1 MPRPVAHFAAAIAC
15 VLSIGSW
22 APTSIASPAAHAP
35 LAVEVFDRR
44 TGESLPMHRHRG
56 EWYVAG
62 EPGHEY
68 EIRLRNRGGGR
79 ILAVTSVDG
88 VNVLTGRT
96 AAADQRG
103 YVIDGWSSAS
113 IDGWRKNLDE
123 VAAFYFTRLKDSYAA
138 RTGRPDHVG
147 VIGVAMFREREIE
160 PPVVQPMPAPPPYA
174 ESMARE
180 RAAPA
185 SAAGAAA
192 DSSNAEAHRD
202 QAAASARRE
211 SRLGTGHGER
221 RDSRVTET
229 AFERASDEPD
239 AVVKIF
245 YDSRT
250 RLVSQGVIRAPRVA
264 QQKPNPFPDGGF
276 VPDP

>member
-1 MPRPVAHFAAAIAC
+1 MSRHPAPFAAALA
-15 VLSIGSW
+15 LLLPLT
-22 APTSIASPAAHAP
+22 AASPAEASRFEPEPP
-35 LAVEVFDRR
+35 LSVEVFDRHS
-44 TGESLPMHRHRG
+44 GEVLPMYRHRG

-68 EIRLRNRGGGR
+68 EIRLRNSGQGR

-103 YVIDGWSSAS
+103 YVIDAWSSAS

-147 VIGVAMFREREIE
+147 VIGVAMFRERERVLPMAA
-160 PPVVQPMPAPPPYA
+160 PPPAPPPYA

-180 RAAPA
+180 RAATG
-185 SAAGAAA
+185 SSVAGAAA
-192 DSSNAEAHRD
+192 DSSHDKAEA
-202 QAAASARRE
+202 SRRE

-229 AFERASDEPD
+229 AFERASDRPD
-239 AVVKIF
+239 AIVKIF
-245 YDSRT
+245 YDSRS
-250 RLVSQGVIRAPRVA
+250 RLVAQGVIRAPRVA

>member
-1 MPRPVAHFAAAIAC
+1 
-15 VLSIGSW
+15 
-22 APTSIASPAAHAP
+22 
-35 LAVEVFDRR
+35 
-44 TGESLPMHRHRG
+44 
-56 EWYVAG
+56 
-62 EPGHEY
+62 
-68 EIRLRNRGGGR
+68 
-79 ILAVTSVDG
+79 

-147 VIGVAMFREREIE
+147 VIGVAMFRERQE
-160 PPVVQPMPAPPPYA
+160 VLPMAAPPPPYA

-185 SAAGAAA
+185 PSAAGSAA
-192 DSSNAEAHRD
+192 DSSRADAQSNADA
-202 QAAASARRE
+202 ARRE

-239 AVVKIF
+239 AVVRIF

-250 RLVSQGVIRAPRVA
+250 RLMAQGVIRAPRVA

-276 VPDP
+276 VPDPF

>member
-22 APTSIASPAAHAP
+22 APASVASAAANAP

-123 VAAFYFTRLKDSYAA
+123 VAAFYFTRLKNSYAA

-147 VIGVAMFREREIE
+147 VIGIAMFREREE
-160 PPVVQPMPAPPPYA
+160 VLPMAAPPPPYA

-185 SAAGAAA
+185 RSAAAGSAA
-192 DSSNAEAHRD
+192 DSSRADEQGNAD
-202 QAAASARRE
+202 TVRRE

-229 AFERASDEPD
+229 AFERASHEPD

-250 RLVSQGVIRAPRVA
+250 RLVAQGVIRTPRVA
-264 QQKPNPFPDGGF
+264 QQKPNPFPEGGF

>member
-1 MPRPVAHFAAAIAC
+1 MARPVAHFAAAIAS
-15 VLSIGSW
+15 VLCLG
-22 APTSIASPAAHAP
+22 ALVPTAFARPAANAP
-35 LAVEVFDRR
+35 LDVEVFDRR
-44 TGESLPMHRHRG
+44 SGEALPVYRHRG
-56 EWYVAG
+56 ELYVAG

-96 AAADQRG
+96 AASDQRG

-113 IDGWRKNLDE
+113 IDGWRKSLDE
-123 VAAFYFTRLKDSYAA
+123 VAAFYFTRLKNSYAA

-147 VIGVAMFREREIE
+147 VIGVAMFRERQE
-160 PPVVQPMPAPPPYA
+160 VLPMAAPPPPYA

-185 SAAGAAA
+185 PSAAGSAA
-192 DSSNAEAHRD
+192 DSSRADAQSNADA
-202 QAAASARRE
+202 ARRE

-239 AVVKIF
+239 AVVRIF

-250 RLVSQGVIRAPRVA
+250 RLMAQGVIRAPRVA
-264 QQKPNPFPDGGF
+264 QQKPNPFPEDGF
-276 VPDP
+276 VPDPF

>member
-1 MPRPVAHFAAAIAC
+1 MTRLASRFAAALAC
-15 VLSIGSW
+15 ALTVGT
-22 APTSIASPAAHAP
+22 ATPVVVAHPTANAP
-35 LAVEVFDRR
+35 LDVEVFDRHS
-44 TGESLPMHRHRG
+44 GALLPMYRHRG
-56 EWYVAG
+56 ELYVAG

-79 ILAVTSVDG
+79 VLAVTSVDG
-88 VNVLTGRT
+88 VNVLSGRT

-103 YVIDGWSSAS
+103 YVLDGWSSAS
-113 IDGWRKNLDE
+113 IDGWRKSLNE

-160 PPVVQPMPAPPPYA
+160 PPYA

-185 SAAGAAA
+185 SSAAAGAA
-192 DSSNAEAHRD
+192 DSSNAQDYRD
-202 QAAASARRE
+202 QAASARRE

-229 AFERASDEPD
+229 AFERASDRPD
-239 AVVKIF
+239 AIVKIF
-245 YDSRT
+245 YDSRS
-250 RLVSQGVIRAPRVA
+250 RLLAQGILRAPHVA
-264 QQKPNPFPDGGF
+264 QQKPSPFPDGGF

>member
-1 MPRPVAHFAAAIAC
+1 MARPVAHFAAAIAC
-15 VLSIGSW
+15 VLCLG
-22 APTSIASPAAHAP
+22 ALAPAAVARPAANAP
-35 LAVEVFDRR
+35 LDVEVFDRR
-44 TGESLPMHRHRG
+44 SGEALPVYRHRG
-56 EWYVAG
+56 ELYVAG

-68 EIRLRNRGGGR
+68 EIRLRNRSGGR

-147 VIGVAMFREREIE
+147 VIGVAMFRERQE
-160 PPVVQPMPAPPPYA
+160 VLPMAAPPPPYA

-185 SAAGAAA
+185 PSAAGSAA
-192 DSSNAEAHRD
+192 DSSRADAQSNADA
-202 QAAASARRE
+202 ARRE

-239 AVVKIF
+239 AVVRIF

-250 RLVSQGVIRAPRVA
+250 RLMAQGVIRAPRVA

-276 VPDP
+276 VPDPF

>member
-1 MPRPVAHFAAAIAC
+1 MPRLASRFAAALAC
-15 VLSIGSW
+15 AMSVGTAMPVVVAHPS
-22 APTSIASPAAHAP
+22 ANSP
-35 LAVEVFDRR
+35 LDVEVFDRHS
-44 TGESLPMHRHRG
+44 GALLPMYRHRG
-56 EWYVAG
+56 ELYVAG

-79 ILAVTSVDG
+79 VLAVTSVDG
-88 VNVLTGRT
+88 VNVLSGRT

-147 VIGVAMFREREIE
+147 VIGVAMFRERAIE

-174 ESMARE
+174 ESMTRE
-180 RAAPA
+180 RAATGS

-192 DSSNAEAHRD
+192 DSSHDKAEA
-202 QAAASARRE
+202 SRRE

-229 AFERASDEPD
+229 AFERASDRPD
-239 AVVKIF
+239 AIVQIF
-245 YDSRT
+245 YDSHS
-250 RLVSQGVIRAPRVA
+250 RLVAQGVIRAPRVA